1 MSEEPIS
8 RTTASAQARGRRVR
22 TSVMALAAVLT
33 CLALGACGGDDDT
46 SGQPTTTASSEQA
59 AYPVTIR
66 SRHGSA
72 TIDEPPRRVVT
83 LDNQATDDALALGV
97 LPVGIVKVTYVP
109 GDMQTWTK
117 AALRGRQPQLIDT
130 TDGIPYERVAA
141 LRPDLILAT
150 NAFELENKGAYNRLS
165 RIAPTVHFTRSSLSD
180 SWQEVM
186 QRIGQA
192 LGRQARAE
200 ELVAEAEGEL
210 ADVRERTPEL
220 VGKTVNFFNADPSG
234 LYTINDSKD
243 YSIRFLEGLG
253 LRLSPNVAKL
263 KGEGGRVA
271 VSAERY
277 DILESDLLIGT
288 SVVPKALAALRRD
301 KLFNSM
307 KAVREGRYVPLD
319 IGPATAMVFPSVP
332 SVRYAVA
339 EVVPKLERAIKA
351 GG

>member
-1 MSEEPIS
+1 
-8 RTTASAQARGRRVR
+8 
-22 TSVMALAAVLT
+22 MAFATLA
-33 CLALGACGGDDDT
+33 CLALGACGGDDDAT

-83 LDNQATDDALALGV
+83 LDNQATDNALALGV
-97 LPVGIVKVTYVP
+97 VPVGIVKVTYAP

-150 NAFELENKGAYNRLS
+150 NAFELENQAVYNRLS

-180 SWQEVM
+180 SWQAVM
-186 QRIGQA
+186 QRVGQA
-192 LGRQARAE
+192 LGRQERAE
-200 ELVAEAEGEL
+200 ELVTEAEGEL
-210 ADVRERTPEL
+210 AGVRDRTPEL

-234 LYTINDSKD
+234 LYTINASED
-243 YSIRFLEGLG
+243 YSIRLLEGIG
-253 LRLSPNVAKL
+253 LRLSSKVAQL
-263 KGEGGRVA
+263 KGEGGRVV
-271 VSAERY
+271 VSPERY
-277 DILESDLLIGT
+277 DVLDSDLLLGT
-288 SVVPKALAALRRD
+288 STSPKALAALRRD

-307 KAVREGRYVPLD
+307 KAVRDGRYVELD
-319 IGPATAMVFPSVP
+319 IGPATSMVYPSVL
-332 SVRYAVA
+332 SVRYATA

>member
-1 MSEEPIS
+1 MSDGLIS
-8 RTTASAQARGRRVR
+8 RKTAAVQLRGRRVG
-22 TSVMALAAVLT
+22 TAVMALVATLACV
-33 CLALGACGGDDDT
+33 ALGACGADGDT
-46 SGQPTTTASSEQA
+46 GGQAVTTSSEQA

-117 AALRGRQPQLIDT
+117 AALGSRPLPQLIDT

-150 NAFELENKGAYNRLS
+150 NAFELENKATYNRLS

-192 LGRQARAE
+192 LGQRERAD
-200 ELVAEAEGEL
+200 ELVAAAERDL
-210 ADVRERTPEL
+210 AAVRKRTPEL

-234 LYTINDSKD
+234 LYTINASED

-253 LRLSPNVAKL
+253 LRLSPKVAKL
-263 KGEGGRVA
+263 KGEGGRAV

-277 DILESDLLIGT
+277 DVLDSDLLMGT
-288 SVVPKALAALRRD
+288 SVSPKALTALRRD

-307 KAVREGRYVPLD
+307 KAVREGRYVALD
-319 IGPATAMVFPSVP
+319 IGPATAMAFPSVL
-332 SVRYAVA
+332 SVPYATA
-339 EVVPKLERAIKA
+339 EVVPKLEQAITA
-351 GG
+351 GE

>member
-1 MSEEPIS
+1 MSDELMS
-8 RTTASAQARGRRVR
+8 RRTAPAQLRGRRFR
-22 TSVMALAAVLT
+22 TAVTALVATLA
-33 CLALGACGGDDDT
+33 CLALGACGADDDT
-46 SGQPTTTASSEQA
+46 GGQAVTASSEQT

-72 TIDEPPRRVVT
+72 TIDEQPRRVVT

-97 LPVGIVKVTYVP
+97 VPAGIVKVTYVP

-117 AALRGRQPQLIDT
+117 SALGSRQPQLIDT

-150 NAFELENKGAYNRLS
+150 NTFELENKAVYNRLS

-192 LGRQARAE
+192 LGQRERAR
-200 ELVAEAEGEL
+200 ELVATAERDL
-210 ADVRERTPEL
+210 AGVRERTPEL

-234 LYTINDSKD
+234 LYTINASED
-243 YSIRFLEGLG
+243 YSIRFLEGIG
-253 LRLSPNVAKL
+253 LRLSPEVAKL
-263 KGEGGRVA
+263 KGEGGRVV
-271 VSAERY
+271 VSPERY
-277 DILESDLLIGT
+277 DILDSDLLLGT
-288 SVVPKALAALRRD
+288 STSPKALNALRRD

-307 KAVREGRYVPLD
+307 HVVRDGRYVELD
-319 IGPATAMVFPSVP
+319 IGPATSMVYPSVL
-332 SVRYAVA
+332 SVRYATA
-339 EVVPKLERAIKA
+339 EVVPKLEQAIKA
-351 GG
+351 LG

>member
-1 MSEEPIS
+1 MP
-8 RTTASAQARGRRVR
+8 RTTAPAEHRSRRVS
-22 TSVMALAAVLT
+22 TAVMALVVMLA
-33 CLALGACGGDDDT
+33 CLALAACGEDDDT
-46 SGQPTTTASSEQA
+46 SGQATTTTTTASGQA

-97 LPVGIVKVTYVP
+97 VPVGIVKVTFVP

-117 AALRGRQPQLIDT
+117 AALSGKQRPQLLDT

-150 NAFELENKGAYNRLS
+150 NAFELDNKAVYDRLS

-180 SWQEVM
+180 SWQEVTE
-186 QRIGQA
+186 RIGRA
-192 LGRQARAE
+192 LGQQKRAA
-200 ELVAEAEGEL
+200 ELVAEAESDL
-210 ADVRERTPEL
+210 AEVRERTPQL

-234 LYTINDSKD
+234 LYTINASED

-263 KGEGGRVA
+263 KGEGGRAA

-277 DILESDLLIGT
+277 DVLECDLLMGT
-288 SVVPKALAALRRD
+288 SVSPKALTALHRD
-301 KLFNSM
+301 KLFNRI
-307 KAVREGRYVPLD
+307 KAVRDGRYVALD
-319 IGPATAMVFPSVP
+319 IGPATAIAFPSVL
-332 SVRYAVA
+332 SVPYATA
-339 EVVPKLERAIKA
+339 EVVPKLEQAIKA
-351 GG
+351 GKT

>member
-1 MSEEPIS
+1 MSRKTVPARLRS
-8 RTTASAQARGRRVR
+8 QRLRTAVTALVATLACL
-22 TSVMALAAVLT
+22 ALAA
-33 CLALGACGGDDDT
+33 CGADDDT
-46 SGQPTTTASSEQA
+46 GGQTVTGSSEQA

-97 LPVGIVKVTYVP
+97 VPVGIVKVTYVP

-117 AALRGRQPQLIDT
+117 AALEGRQAPQLIDV

-150 NAFELENKGAYNRLS
+150 NAFELENKAVYNRLS

-192 LGRQARAE
+192 LGQRERAR
-200 ELVAEAEGEL
+200 ELVAEAERDL

-234 LYTINDSKD
+234 LYTINASED

-253 LRLSPNVAKL
+253 LRLSPRVAKL
-263 KGEGGRVA
+263 KGEGGRAV

-277 DILESDLLIGT
+277 DVLDSDLLMGT
-288 SVVPKALAALRRD
+288 STSPKALTALRRD
-301 KLFNSM
+301 KLFNSLE
-307 KAVREGRYVPLD
+307 AVRDGRYVALD
-319 IGPATAMVFPSVP
+319 IGPATSMAFPSVP
-332 SVRYAVA
+332 SVRYATA
-339 EVVPKLERAIKA
+339 EVVPALERAIKS
-351 GG
+351 GK